1 MQLAPLASCRQ
12 NPERGS
18 GAQGTRGWRL
28 RSCGTRR
35 NADAAGFSC
44 PGGGDSLPPGLSE
57 IDLKLRK
64 RVVAPRTLDQG
75 GASGA
80 AAAAPDRKI
89 PPVATPA
96 PVGQPPRVSQ
106 CPAPLSLNL
115 SRNPVNRVNCL
126 NRPPSLPSPYAR
138 LVGDRKRWRF
148 SGGEVPS
155 GLVDL
160 EKDLEPEG
168 IPRSGP
174 GSNSRTLR
182 LPGNPG
188 TTGSHSGDFG
198 FPKRYRLLVITGL
211 PRIVLKP

>member
-1 MQLAPLASCRQ
+1 MLLAPLASCRQ

-35 NADAAGFSC
+35 NTDAAGFSC
-44 PGGGDSLPPGLSE
+44 PEGGDSLPPGLSE

-64 RVVAPRTLDQG
+64 RVVALPDSWPG

-96 PVGQPPRVSQ
+96 PVGHPPRASQ
-106 CPAPLSLNL
+106 RPAPLSLNL
-115 SRNPVNRVNCL
+115 SRNPVNCVNCL
-126 NRPPSLPSPYAR
+126 NRPPSLHSPFVR

-148 SGGEVPS
+148 PAV
-155 GLVDL
+155 
-160 EKDLEPEG
+160 
-168 IPRSGP
+168 RSP
-174 GSNSRTLR
+174 
-182 LPGNPG
+182 PA
-188 TTGSHSGDFG
+188 
-198 FPKRYRLLVITGL
+198 
-211 PRIVLKP
+211 